1 MYAKQNIKKG
11 SILLKEQPFVY
22 ILNSAIRTQ
31 HCDSCFKKGDL
42 LKCSNCHYVYYCGKE
57 CQREG
62 WPLHKGECNSLKRIA
77 PRMVP
82 DAARLLARL
91 IQKLNKGGNS
101 NRSYYMRDR
110 FRTFKDLMSHYGDLK
125 TDERRLEHFTALCS
139 VLKEFL
145 SDAIMPNSVELLG
158 MYGRMCINSFNII
171 DSEMKTLGT
180 GIYLAASILDH
191 SCEPTAVATF
201 IGTTLYIRS
210 LCDMKC
216 LDWNKVY
223 ISYID
228 VLNSPKERQ
237 NELEKQYYFLC
248 QCPKCIDDT
257 VLGIMNAAVCQNVD
271 CGGYINMNNVDI
283 NDLVKCGKCNTQ
295 LEKEFITDLDV
306 CKICL
311 EKSQGILYK
320 LNIQHVKLLDSSF
333 ECSIDLEQW
342 NDAKNFGTQLLEGYL
357 FYYNDLSPLLGLL
370 YMKLSKIHLLFNEE
384 KEAKKNEIR
393 PLMEQLACER
403 NMNGF

>member
-1 MYAKQNIKKG
+1 MYTTQSIKKG

-42 LKCSNCHYVYYCGKE
+42 LKCSNCHYVYYCGKD

-62 WPLHKGECNSLKRIA
+62 WSLHRGECKSLKRVA

-91 IQKLNKGGNS
+91 IQKLNKGGDS
-101 NRSYYMRDR
+101 SRSYYTRDK
-110 FRTFKDLMSHYGDLK
+110 FRTFKHLMSHYGDLK
-125 TDERRLEHFTALCS
+125 TDERRLEHFMSLCG

-145 SDAIMPNSVELLG
+145 NDTMIPNPVELLG
-158 MYGRMCINSFNII
+158 IYGRMCINSFNII

-180 GIYLAASILDH
+180 GIYLGASILDH
-191 SCEPTAVATF
+191 SCKPTAVATF

-210 LCDMKC
+210 LCNMKY

-228 VLNSPKERQ
+228 VLNTPKERQ

-248 QCPKCIDDT
+248 QCPNCVDDT
-257 VLGIMNAAVCQNVD
+257 LSEVIDTAACQTPGCN
-271 CGGYINMNNVDI
+271 GYINMNNVNV
-283 NDLVKCGKCNTQ
+283 NDLVKCKKCNAQ
-295 LEKEFITDLDV
+295 LEKEFIG
-306 CKICL
+306 KYL
-311 EKSQGILYK
+311 EVTEMNDMHIRSMTNLNCILYC
-320 LNIQHVKLLDSSF
+320 VRGS
-333 ECSIDLEQW
+333 
-342 NDAKNFGTQLLEGYL
+342 
-357 FYYNDLSPLLGLL
+357 
-370 YMKLSKIHLLFNEE
+370 
-384 KEAKKNEIR
+384 
-393 PLMEQLACER
+393 
-403 NMNGF
+403 